1 MEHLMEWCRFA
12 RFTIQLYLP
21 LVKDLSDEEQH
32 QLISIL
38 TTPISWSGLKLES
51 QKVMLIDSHSIST
64 SALWSVISLCEDLNK
79 EILMLGRDGAAYCKN
94 VKQLENLIFF
104 LKEIQIKI
112 IQEHTKTTDLKFI

>member
-1 MEHLMEWCRFA
+1 MEHLTAWYRFV

-21 LVKDLSDEEQH
+21 QIKDLSDEELH

-38 TTPISWSGLKLES
+38 TTPISWSGLKLEN
-51 QKVMLIDSHSIST
+51 QKVTLIDSRSIST
-64 SALWSVISLCEDLNK
+64 SALWSVISLCEDLNR
-79 EILMLGRDGAAYCKN
+79 EILMLGRDGQSYYKS

-104 LKEIQIKI
+104 LKEIQIRI